1 MNREDSNSR
10 RRENCLFSNHQ
21 RIEQFSLRRE
31 LLFSDQQRKLQFS
44 SRRELL
50 FSYQQRKVQFSSRR
64 ELLFFETERGCF
76 FTSALKQGLVL
87 CTIMTKPKTS
97 KNGIA
102 LSVILQLMWNWARRT
117 KVLREAFIIKER
129 INKYFF
135 PSRKSFIKH
144 FVFGFF
150 PNCFPW
156 HLYIYRKSE
165 MSYGPKIHWI
175 LFTSSFQKRI
185 M

>member
-21 RIEQFSLRRE
+21 RKE
-31 LLFSDQQRKLQFS
+31 QFS

-50 FSYQQRKVQFSSRR
+50 FSYQQRKVQFSLWR
-64 ELLFFETERGCF
+64 ELLFSEIERGCL
-76 FTSALKQGLVL
+76 FTCALKQGLVL

-144 FVFGFF
+144 FVFGFC

-156 HLYIYRKSE
+156 HLYIVQVLVLVSR
-165 MSYGPKIHWI
+165 I
-175 LFTSSFQKRI
+175 LGYHNLCSPGHV
-185 M
+185 

>member
-10 RRENCLFSNHQ
+10 RRENCLFSN
-21 RIEQFSLRRE
+21 
-31 LLFSDQQRKLQFS
+31 
-44 SRRELL
+44 
-50 FSYQQRKVQFSSRR
+50 QQRKVQFSSRR
-64 ELLFFETERGCF
+64 ELLFSDQQSKVQFSLWREFHFSETERGCF

-144 FVFGFF
+144 LVFGFC

-156 HLYIYRKSE
+156 HLY
-165 MSYGPKIHWI
+165 MSHLLLLGKFEYGGGPIFKVV
-175 LFTSSFQKRI
+175 LEC
-185 M
+185 

>member
-21 RIEQFSLRRE
+21 RKEQFSLRRE
-31 LLFSDQQRKLQFS
+31 LLFSDQQRKVQFLLW
-44 SRRELL
+44 RELL
-50 FSYQQRKVQFSSRR
+50 FL
-64 ELLFFETERGCF
+64 EIERGCF
-76 FTSALKQGLVL
+76 FTCALKQGLVL

-144 FVFGFF
+144 FVFGFC

-165 MSYGPKIHWI
+165 MSYGPKVHWI

>member
-21 RIEQFSLRRE
+21 RIEQFS
-31 LLFSDQQRKLQFS
+31 SQ
-44 SRRELL
+44 
-50 FSYQQRKVQFSSRR
+50 R

-117 KVLREAFIIKER
+117 KVLREAFIIKEC
-129 INKYFF
+129 INKYFS

-144 FVFGFF
+144 FVFGFC

-175 LFTSSFQKRI
+175 LFTSSFQKRN

>member
-10 RRENCLFSNHQ
+10 RRENCLFSDHQ
-21 RIEQFSLRRE
+21 RKE
-31 LLFSDQQRKLQFS
+31 QFS

-117 KVLREAFIIKER
+117 KVLREAFIIKEG

-135 PSRKSFIKH
+135 PSRKSFLLHLVIVKWCSPQI
-144 FVFGFF
+144 FFAAFECLQYVFSIPMISSFETF
-150 PNCFPW
+150 PSKCLTASVSMQQG
-156 HLYIYRKSE
+156 HRKSD
-165 MSYGPKIHWI
+165 
-175 LFTSSFQKRI
+175 L
-185 M
+185 